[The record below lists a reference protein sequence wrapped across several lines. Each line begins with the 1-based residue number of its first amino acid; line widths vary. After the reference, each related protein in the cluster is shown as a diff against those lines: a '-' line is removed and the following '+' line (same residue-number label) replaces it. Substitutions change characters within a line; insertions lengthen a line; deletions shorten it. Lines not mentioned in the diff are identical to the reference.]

1 MSARPFPSERL
12 LAYVWET
19 QAFAAVPLRAI
30 DGQAVEILWRGRKN
44 LDAGPDFLDALIR
57 IGGRLRD
64 DHERLRAR
72 GEGRARR
79 PGRLLLRREGETGAG
94 GRGDRGVRAWRGRG

>member
-1 MSARPFPSERL
+1 MSARTFPSERL
-12 LAYVWET
+12 LAHVWET
-19 QAFAAVPLRAI
+19 QAFAAVSLRAI

-64 DHERLRAR
+64 GDVELHVRSSDWRAHGHERDPHYAR
-72 GEGRARR
+72 VILHVVIA
-79 PGRLLLRREGETGAG
+79 TIMNI
-94 GRGDRGVRAWRGRG
+94 D